1 MNRLLFSSNI
11 EHQVQNT
18 YGACV
23 GRRTAV
29 TQAFKNFLNKFNFE
43 ANESTSLDKC
53 LCMGGGG
60 KDGCV
65 GGWCGVAY
73 SYMYIIIRRKKLVS
87 RALKNL
93 IRQEIHP

>member
-53 LCMGGGG
+53 LCMGGGEG
-60 KDGCV
+60 WLC
-65 GGWCGVAY
+65 GGVVWCGVFLY
-73 SYMYIIIRRKKLVS
+73 VYYY
-87 RALKNL
+87 
-93 IRQEIHP
+93 P

>member
-60 KDGCV
+60 RMV
-65 GGWCGVAY
+65 VWGGGVVWRILICILLSVEKNWC
-73 SYMYIIIRRKKLVS
+73 
-87 RALKNL
+87 
-93 IRQEIHP
+93 QEH